1 MTNINHKNGANLG
14 MLTSAKILLLI
25 ILGAISAAGWAVEI
39 TVSNTESSGPGS
51 LAQAVDDANILAG
64 KDTIVFDRSVFGSA
78 QNIKI
83 SRTLKVTDDLLID
96 GSGTFQ
102 GTVSFS
108 PAALSM
114 RDLFAVEGQPG
125 NRVEFEIKQIGLKV
139 AKITIERTG
148 RLIRGVNANIYLDDL
163 TLSGQG
169 NTLVN
174 GSGAAIAIE
183 NGNLKLTHC
192 RIQQFQSEFRGGA
205 IYAMLEDD
213 DKIIIDHCAISENRV
228 VGTDDSRYLLDGG
241 AIYVV
246 GGFTTEPNLIIT
258 NSELS
263 GNASQSGSG
272 GAISGNVSLN
282 ITISNS
288 TISGNSAF
296 HQGGGLYLSSQGGI
310 RGGSA
315 HAPLFLQSTTIT
327 NNFAG
332 EGGGLRIF
340 TYRNIYPVLI
350 ANSVIA
356 GNHASPTGTTFRT
369 DIYGGEITASYSLIG
384 STQGVDLT
392 EHSSAIGTV
401 LTEIDPMLTPLANN
415 NGQTQ
420 THALQVGSPLIDAG
434 KRHAQPKD
442 DSVPAYAFDQRGNG
456 YAREQ
461 GANMDIGAF
470 ELQPTTNCNNCGG
483 GTTGNSGGGGSVWL
497 LLIFL
502 SSTLF
507 FNTVSSCLNNSNRM
521 FS

>member
-1 MTNINHKNGANLG
+1 MINLNHKRCTTEILVA
-14 MLTSAKILLLI
+14 SAKMLILV
-25 ILGAISAAGWAVEI
+25 ILGTLNATSWAAEI
-39 TVSNTESSGPGS
+39 TVTNTEPFGPGS
-51 LAQAVDDANILAG
+51 LAQAVDDANILTG

-125 NRVEFEIKQIGLKV
+125 NRVEFEIKQLGLKV
-139 AKITIERTG
+139 ARITIERTG

-213 DKIIIDHCAISENRV
+213 DKIIIDHCALSENRV
-228 VGTDDSRYLLDGG
+228 VGKDNSRYLLDGG
-241 AIYVV
+241 AIYIE

-263 GNASQSGSG
+263 DNATQSGSG
-272 GAISGNVSLN
+272 GAISASQTIN
-282 ITISNS
+282 ISISNS
-288 TISGNSAF
+288 TLSGNSAY
-296 HQGGGLYLSSQGGI
+296 HQGGGLYLTSQSGI
-310 RGGSA
+310 RGASA

-327 NNFAG
+327 NNFAS
-332 EGGGLRIF
+332 EGGGLRIL
-340 TYRNIYPVLI
+340 TYRSIYPVSM

-356 GNHASPTGTTFRT
+356 GNHASPSGTNFRT
-369 DIYGGEITASYSLIG
+369 DIYGGEITASYSMIG
-384 STQGVDLT
+384 SIQGVDFV
-392 EHSSAIGTV
+392 EHSSAIGSV
-401 LTEIDPMLTPLANN
+401 LTEIDPMFAPLTNN
-415 NGQTQ
+415 KGQTQ
-420 THALQVGSPLIDAG
+420 THALQAGSPLIDAG

-442 DSVPAYAFDQRGNG
+442 DRVADYTFDQRGNG
-456 YAREQ
+456 YARVQ

-470 ELQPTTNCNNCGG
+470 EFQVSTNCNNCGG
-483 GTTGNSGGGGSVWL
+483 GTTGNGGGGGSLWL

-507 FNTVSSCLNNSNRM
+507 FKTVSSCRDNSNRI